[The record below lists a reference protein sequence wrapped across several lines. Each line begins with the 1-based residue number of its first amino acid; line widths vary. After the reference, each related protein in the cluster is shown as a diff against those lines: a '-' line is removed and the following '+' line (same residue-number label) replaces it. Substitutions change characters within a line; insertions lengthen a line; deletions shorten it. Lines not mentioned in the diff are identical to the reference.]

1 MFIFIS
7 ITLRESFSQC
17 LLFNEIK
24 SATSET
30 LYNTAIEYDGYYYM
44 AGAGINDTNELNYN
58 SSFNALIVKSDY
70 CGRTIWKKFFSKNL
84 NSGIDNTII
93 NIIAHNGFIYAI
105 GQTAE
110 QAAQGTDFIVKI
122 NLDGDVVWYKI
133 FRTNNNDITGSK
145 FFIYKNSIIVYGYH
159 EQREKRPPLNN
170 NYIMCIDTSG
180 NLVWEKE
187 HFKNNGVSEYVNIFP
202 SGSNQ
207 FTGISAVS
215 QNFKYGID
223 SILYDGV
230 MVCGL
235 DSDFNILN
243 MDTLK
248 RGFNIKTSTNAY
260 NSQTKKILI
269 HLNKWISTDSIFC
282 QIAILD
288 NKGKLDRLIDDSY
301 YIPSCIVTFNNGWI
315 RNYTTSLI
323 EYDSLYI
330 IKRKFITNFSNEK
343 CYFESKHLSLTDNG
357 NLLLAGYS
365 NACNPYDY
373 NPNSHYNRP
382 TAFVVDTNFLDYG
395 KALPPP
401 IKYNVIKAFPNP
413 ALESITLQITETA
426 AEYSIYNSMG
436 MFISSGNMQSSAE
449 ISLINMASGMYIIQ
463 LKTPQGNHIGNVK
476 FLKK

>member
-1 MFIFIS
+1 
-7 ITLRESFSQC
+7 
-17 LLFNEIK
+17 
-24 SATSET
+24 
-30 LYNTAIEYDGYYYM
+30 M

-93 NIIAHNGFIYAI
+93 NIMAYDGFIYAI

-215 QNFKYGID
+215 QNFKYGKD

-230 MVCGL
+230 MVCRL
-235 DSDFNILN
+235 DSDFKILN

-288 NKGKLDRLIDDSY
+288 SNGKLERLIDDPQNFK
-301 YIPSCIVTFNNGWI
+301 PSCFIAYKTDWI
-315 RNYTTSLI
+315 RNYNTILI
-323 EYDSLYI
+323 QYNSTYKEI
-330 IKRKFITNFSNEK
+330 RRFTNSFGDEG
-343 CYFESKHLSLTDNG
+343 YFKSSYLSLVN
-357 NLLLAGYS
+357 NCKEFLLAGKGR
-365 NACNPYDY
+365 ACNPYDY
-373 NPNSHYNRP
+373 DPNSHYDRP

-426 AEYSIYNSMG
+426 AEYAIYNSMG
-436 MFISSGNMQSSAE
+436 MFVSAGSMASSVD
-449 ISLINMASGMYIIQ
+449 ISLLNMASGMYFIR
-463 LKTPQGNHIGNVK
+463 LKSPQGNYIGNVK
-476 FLKK
+476 FLKKD